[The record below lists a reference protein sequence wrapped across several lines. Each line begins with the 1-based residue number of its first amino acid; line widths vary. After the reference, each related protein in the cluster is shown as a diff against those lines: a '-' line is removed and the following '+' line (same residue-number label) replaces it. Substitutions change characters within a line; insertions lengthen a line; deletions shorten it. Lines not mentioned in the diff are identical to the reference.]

1 MRMYEI
7 GSRAVLCSILVCQ
20 PLLAA
25 PEGISSNGE
34 DQLALIL
41 RDRPKLAVI
50 LKSHAFLRDWV
61 VREFD
66 GTSGGLRPLWD
77 PSEPVSGRAAEHEYP
92 SRGRRAGKV
101 ADGTVVFRVSARRT
115 GWDQLTG
122 LVFEL
127 HNFRGSRR
135 FEEIHRAAVS
145 GTIDKSAYVRQIVE
159 QELIAV
165 LATKEFLRRNVLSLP
180 GAGRDESTLFWRL
193 LNSEDS
199 LDGLIQ
205 EYKRRGHDLKEH
217 YEKLYEDEVVPEMR
231 GGSDDAGAG

>member
-1 MRMYEI
+1 MVWAHNK
-7 GSRAVLCSILVCQ
+7 GSHTLLRWILVCGTI
-20 PLLAA
+20 LAT
-25 PEGISSNGE
+25 PEGTSSNGE

-50 LKSHAFLRDWV
+50 LESHSSLRDWV

-66 GTSGGLRPLWD
+66 RTSEGLRPLWD
-77 PSEPVSGRAAEHEYP
+77 PSQPVSGRAAEHEYS

-101 ADGTVVFRVSARRT
+101 ADGTAVFRVSARRT

-135 FEEIHRAAVS
+135 FEEIHRAAVR
-145 GTIDKSAYVRQIVE
+145 GTIDKSAYVRQILE
-159 QELIAV
+159 QEI
-165 LATKEFLRRNVLSLP
+165 LALKTTKEFLRRNVLSLP
-180 GAGRDESTLFWRL
+180 GAGQDGSTLFWQL

-199 LDGLIQ
+199 LDSHLRRY
-205 EYKRRGHDLKEH
+205 ERRGQDLKEF

-231 GGSDDAGAG
+231 GGPK